1 MKKFSILLLII
12 FLISSCSNDD
22 SVIFEFEK
30 EIVKSKHCL
39 MVYDLNYNETYDCT
53 NSVDTMF
60 DINATF
66 NVNGKKTT
74 FFFPLHSQNEYKEF
88 QNQYRN
94 AMSSINDFYF
104 DKITDWDWS
113 IDKFVRDGEQIILIS
128 NRELN
133 EHLELKQKDWKTL
146 INPKWKIKYF
156 SDIFYSDSIQKR
168 KEITK
173 EEFLRLKL

>member
-1 MKKFSILLLII
+1 MKKFPILLLII

-53 NSVDTMF
+53 NSVDTNYT
-60 DINATF
+60 INLEF
-66 NVNGKKTT
+66 FVNGKKSNN
-74 FFFPLHSQNEYKEF
+74 FFSLNSQKDFEEF
-88 QNQYRN
+88 FRQYQNAIN
-94 AMSSINDFYF
+94 SKNDFFY
-104 DKITDWDWS
+104 DNLDWG
-113 IDKFVRDGEQIILIS
+113 INKFEREGQNFISLYNANTLNFQIEI
-128 NRELN
+128 E
-133 EHLELKQKDWKTL
+133 QKDWKTL

-156 SDIFYSDSIQKR
+156 SDIDSTGLSTQR

-173 EEFLRLKL
+173 DEFLRLKL